1 MNGPRRRSGA
11 ALLRGVAPA
20 LAAALV
26 LALALLGSGRAPRV
40 AAEVG
45 GGPARTY
52 AYTDLAVPAED
63 VVMLGASA
71 SEPGA
76 PAGATW
82 GIGQLLENGAEAVP
96 ELVWYVQPESG
107 SEGEWAPGPELPAGF
122 QPDHPGGKPS
132 PLEGQV
138 TGEGYGVLAGTIA
151 REGKARQ
158 TVLVRKPG
166 GAFEVT
172 TPLTV
177 EGKAA
182 ETETEGET
190 AGEGA
195 GEEAEAAG
203 EEAGGEAGEGPGAE
217 AREEPLLRKDQ
228 TLFGSNRAPMI
239 APLAESDGSAGALVV
254 PVYSGEGVD
263 EFVLHWDGRRWTR
276 EPIEIPA
283 PSEEEFKVLAVAAA
297 GPGDAWLLARLSS
310 AYGSGAVALFRRVR
324 AEAGGVKEGEAPE
337 GGGEGAGEEGAEES
351 GGEEAEKEEGAAGEN
366 DGWTWEPVEVEAGPG
381 QVELALSVP
390 VSGGIPA
397 QGEPF
402 SVFGAEGSQITV
414 RSQLLTVTGAGVWVD
429 GVRTDVERQQPYTT
443 MYVRPEVGP
452 HGEQKGVIE
461 QSWCKAA
468 AETPPCMQTLPRE
481 PPLLYGRSIAWPSAA
496 PYGER
501 VIAGLSEGVVLRLQ
515 GTSFEPVLSIGGE
528 ETAEGVPGRLYGA
541 AFSSPDEGWLGY
553 AVPVRLAPSPAPE
566 RLANWPVA
574 TRHPLLAIA
583 PEPGAPVAASTSEA
597 LAVGESGGVARYKPG
612 EGWLP
617 ETLFGPGERIEKPF
631 LRAVAWP
638 TENRAYA
645 VGQEGEMWLWRG
657 ETGLWERDPA
667 TPINFRANLYGIAF
681 DPANPARG
689 YAVGTRAVGS
699 GGVLLR
705 YGKTWT
711 EETALPAEVSDAQFN
726 GIAFAGSQALVAFNV
741 QRNLGQNGFDGGLLV
756 NDGGGWSVDEEE
768 RKVTGGARV
777 RAVAGLPDGGA
788 AVLAGEGT
796 VRLYERESQTA
807 PWRLEAVPLRSG
819 VAGSLA
825 LYRQSDGA
833 LRALVATGGASGV
846 THGIPFEPS
855 PGSPPYEQPIA
866 GVGAGTGPTAGA
878 LLRQTATGWSDETHD
893 VNPVTRGRNYN
904 EYDEPVHPDPL
915 VATLVS
921 PSGGEAWVVGGIA
934 SERENEQTADIA
946 RYPASARPPS
956 EGTSQIPIEPEEAG
970 SGGTGGV
977 TTLAFGGG
985 AGCADPC
992 AARVMTGVGPDVWL
1006 QKAVALAQGA
1016 GASAFFYTGPMVH
1029 YAPYNGQIA
1038 PRPPFSEEYERY
1050 AAIFG
1055 AGPAPVYAASSEG
1068 EVEGE
1073 LALPGAFEGLAA
1085 PLGSS
1090 PASGWQTASLP
1101 PGRGEGEGCGC
1112 AQNYYAVENAHVEAI
1127 VLDDAAGGDVDAA
1140 QRVWLEQRLQQAG
1153 TAHKPAIVL
1162 AEADLGRQLAPGKHD
1177 EAAEALFAALVG
1189 RDPDGQDPGG
1199 YAASAYFYDA
1209 HEQNV
1214 GKTISFAG
1222 ATLPAFGSG
1231 TLGYELEAH
1240 EETTEF
1246 HGAKGI
1252 LLGEVG
1258 WNAASAAERAVDRAP
1273 VTARL
1278 IPVIEELAIEP
1289 QSGTLLRRSEAA
1301 VFRGL
1306 ARRPRAGCRGL
1317 GALNLCEE
1325 GQYIPIPS
1333 ICVGVT
1339 CSEAVLPEYE
1349 FRSSRPDVG
1358 GFVKLNTA
1366 STNQLSSGAFVPS
1379 NAVLVNA
1386 KGEAVKDGR
1395 EEGGEQVGAT
1405 SGLFCAYNKGETNVT
1420 ISAGGLSYTLPVRV
1434 QAGSVR
1440 RPCGTVP
1447 ARQEVLASAAAA
1459 PPPAPAPAPAG
1470 AAPSSPPPIVP
1481 VPPPPPP
1488 VIAVPPALPAPL
1500 LLPSAPSPPPLAF
1513 VPPPLPTPARPT
1525 PPTGT
1530 SAVTSPVEIAEHEEE
1545 EEHATE
1551 SVSNQ
1556 AFAYRAPE
1564 HEPSPAY
1571 VLGIVL
1577 IAAFAGASVRAR
1589 MRRGRR
1595 ELRVA
1600 PATLNTMR
1608 AQRRLTRERPGR

>member
-1 MNGPRRRSGA
+1 LNGPRRRRGA
-11 ALLRGVAPA
+11 ALARGAAAV
-20 LAAALV
+20 LAAAIALT
-26 LALALLGSGRAPRV
+26 LALLGSGRAPRV

-45 GGPARTY
+45 GGPPRTY

-63 VVMLGASA
+63 VVMLGAST

-82 GIGQLLENGAEAVP
+82 GIGQLREVGEEAVP
-96 ELVWYVQPESG
+96 KLVRSVPPENG
-107 SEGEWAPGPELPAGF
+107 TEGEWEPGPELPAGF

-151 REGKARQ
+151 REAQALQ

-172 TPLTV
+172 TPVTV
-177 EGKAA
+177 ESEAA
-182 ETETEGET
+182 KTEKEETE
-190 AGEGA
+190 AKPA
-195 GEEAEAAG
+195 GEEPGA
-203 EEAGGEAGEGPGAE
+203 EAGEGSGAE
-217 AREEPLLRKDQ
+217 THEEPLLRKGQ
-228 TLFGSNRAPMI
+228 TLFGPNRAPMI
-239 APLAESDGSAGALVV
+239 APLAESDGSAGAVVV

-263 EFVLHWDGRRWTR
+263 EFVLHWDGRHWTR
-276 EPIEIPA
+276 EPIEIPV
-283 PSEEEFKVLAVAAA
+283 PSEKEFKVLAVAAA
-297 GPGDAWLLARLSS
+297 GRGNAWLLARLSS
-310 AYGSGAVALFRRVR
+310 AYGSGAVALFRRVKT
-324 AEAGGVKEGEAPE
+324 EAGG
-337 GGGEGAGEEGAEES
+337 GEEGGDGE
-351 GGEEAEKEEGAAGEN
+351 GGREDVEQGEAAAGEG
-366 DGWTWEPVEVEAGPG
+366 DGWRWKPVEVETGPG

-390 VSGGIPA
+390 VSGGVPA
-397 QGEPF
+397 RGEPF
-402 SVFGAEGSQITV
+402 SAFGAEGSQITV
-414 RSQLLTVTGAGVWVD
+414 QSQLLTVTGEGVWVD
-429 GVRTDVERQQPYTT
+429 GVRSDVERQQPYTT

-452 HGEQKGVIE
+452 HGEQRGVIE

-468 AETPPCMQTLPRE
+468 AETPPCLQTLARE
-481 PPLLYGRSIAWPSAA
+481 PPLLYGRSFAWPSAA

-501 VIAGLSEGVVLRLQ
+501 VIAGLAEGVVLRLQ
-515 GTSFEPVLSIGGE
+515 GASFEPVLSIGGE

-541 AFSSPDEGWLGY
+541 AFSSPGEGWLGY
-553 AVPVRLAPSPAPE
+553 SVPVRLTPSPATE

-583 PEPGAPVAASTSEA
+583 PQPGAPVAALGSEA

-638 TENRAYA
+638 RANRAYA

-667 TPINFRANLYGIAF
+667 TPINFRANLYGVAF

-705 YGKTWT
+705 YNKTWT
-711 EETALPAEVSDAQFN
+711 EETALPAEVQNAQFN

-741 QRNLGQNGFDGGLLV
+741 QRNPGETGFDGGLLV
-756 NDGGGWSVDEEE
+756 NEGGGWSVDQEE
-768 RKVTGGARV
+768 RQITGAARV

-796 VRLYERESQTA
+796 VRLYERESQSA

-825 LYRQSDGA
+825 LYRLSDGA

-846 THGIPFEPS
+846 THAIPFEPS

-878 LLRQTATGWSDETHD
+878 LLRQTATGWSDEAHD

-915 VATLVS
+915 AATLVS

-934 SERENEQTADIA
+934 SERENEQTADIV
-946 RYPASARPPS
+946 RYPASTRPPNQ
-956 EGTSQIPIEPEEAG
+956 GLSQVPIEPEEAG

-992 AARVMTGVGPDVWL
+992 ADRVMTGVGPDVWL
-1006 QKAVALAQGA
+1006 AKAVSLAQGA

-1050 AAIFG
+1050 AAIFE
-1055 AGPAPVYAASSEG
+1055 AGPAPVYAASAEG
-1068 EVEGE
+1068 ELEGE
-1073 LALPGAFEGLAA
+1073 LALPGAFEGLAS

-1090 PASGWQTASLP
+1090 PASGWQTASPP
-1101 PGRGEGEGCGC
+1101 PGRAEREGCGC
-1112 AQNYYAVENAHVEAI
+1112 AQNYYAVESAHVVAI
-1127 VLDDAAGGDVDAA
+1127 VLDDAAGAGVDAA
-1140 QRVWLEQRLQQAG
+1140 QRIWLEQRLAQAG
-1153 TAHKPAIVL
+1153 TAHKAAIVIG
-1162 AEADLGRQLAPGKHD
+1162 EADLGAQLAPGKHD
-1177 EAAEALFAALVG
+1177 EAAEALFAALAG

-1209 HEQNV
+1209 REQNV

-1231 TLGYELEAH
+1231 TLGYELESH

-1252 LLGEVG
+1252 LLGEVQWG
-1258 WNAASAAERAVDRAP
+1258 AASAAERTVDRAP
-1273 VTARL
+1273 VAARL

-1339 CSEAVLPEYE
+1339 CSQAVLPEYE

-1366 STNQLSSGAFVPS
+1366 STNGLSSGAFVPS
-1379 NAVLVNA
+1379 NAVLLNA
-1386 KGEAVKDGR
+1386 QGEAVKDGR

-1440 RPCGTVP
+1440 QPCGTVP
-1447 ARQEVLASAAAA
+1447 AKQEVAADAAAV
-1459 PPPAPAPAPAG
+1459 PPAAPAQAPAG
-1470 AAPSSPPPIVP
+1470 AAPASPLPILP
-1481 VPPPPPP
+1481 VPPPPP
-1488 VIAVPPALPAPL
+1488 ALAAPPALPAPFL
-1500 LLPSAPSPPPLAF
+1500 SPSAPSSPLPGF
-1513 VPPPLPTPARPT
+1513 VPPPIPTPARPT

-1556 AFAYRAPE
+1556 ALAYRVPE

-1571 VLGIVL
+1571 ILGIVL
-1577 IAAFAGASVRAR
+1577 IAAFAGASTRAR

-1608 AQRRLTRERPGR
+1608 AQRRLTREPPRR

>member
-1 MNGPRRRSGA
+1 VDHLVRGGSVIRGIGNPPLNGPRRPRRAALARGA
-11 ALLRGVAPA
+11 AAA
-20 LAAALV
+20 LAAALA
-26 LALALLGSGRAPRV
+26 LTLALLGSGRAPRV

-45 GGPARTY
+45 GGPPRTY

-82 GIGQLLENGAEAVP
+82 GIGQLRETGEEAVP
-96 ELVWYVQPESG
+96 KLVRYAPAGSG
-107 SEGEWAPGPELPAGF
+107 TEGEWEPGPELPAGF
-122 QPDHPGGKPS
+122 QPDHPGGEPS

-151 REGKARQ
+151 REGQ
-158 TVLVRKPG
+158 TLQTALVRKPG

-182 ETETEGET
+182 ETEGEK
-190 AGEGA
+190 ED
-195 GEEAEAAG
+195 EQ
-203 EEAGGEAGEGPGAE
+203 
-217 AREEPLLRKDQ
+217 PLLRNGQ
-228 TLFGSNRAPMI
+228 TLFGADRTPMI

-276 EPIEIPA
+276 EPIEIPV
-283 PSEEEFKVLAVAAA
+283 PSETEFKVLAVAAA
-297 GPGDAWLLARLSS
+297 GPNDAWLLARLSS
-310 AYGSGAVALFRRVR
+310 AYGSGAVALFRRVQ
-324 AEAGGVKEGEAPE
+324 V
-337 GGGEGAGEEGAEES
+337 EEG
-351 GGEEAEKEEGAAGEN
+351 
-366 DGWTWEPVEVEAGPG
+366 DGWRWEPVEVEAGPG
-381 QVELALSVP
+381 QVKLALSVP
-390 VSGGIPA
+390 VNGGAPA
-397 QGEPF
+397 GGEPF

-414 RSQLLTVTGAGVWVD
+414 RSQPLTVTGEGVWVD

-452 HGEQKGVIE
+452 HGEQRGAIE

-468 AETPPCMQTLPRE
+468 AETPPCPQTLPLQ

-496 PYGER
+496 PYGAR
-501 VIAGLSEGVVLRLQ
+501 VIAGLAEGVVLRLQ
-515 GTSFEPVLSIGGE
+515 GASFEPVLSIGGE

-541 AFSSPDEGWLGY
+541 AFSSPGEGWLGY
-553 AVPVRLAPSPAPE
+553 SVPVHLTPSPAPE

-583 PEPGAPVAASTSEA
+583 PQPGAPVAALGSEA

-638 TENRAYA
+638 RANRAYA

-705 YGKTWT
+705 YNKTWT
-711 EETALPAEVSDAQFN
+711 EETGLPAEVQNAQFN

-741 QRNLGQNGFDGGLLV
+741 QRNPGENGFDGGLLV

-768 RKVTGGARV
+768 LQITGAARV

-796 VRLYERESQTA
+796 VRLYERESQGA

-833 LRALVATGGASGV
+833 LRALLATGGASGV
-846 THGIPFEPS
+846 THAIPFEPS

-878 LLRQTATGWSDETHD
+878 LLRQTATGWSDEAHD

-915 VATLVS
+915 AATLVS

-934 SERENEQTADIA
+934 SERENEQTADVA
-946 RYPASARPPS
+946 RYPASARAPN
-956 EGTSQIPIEPEEAG
+956 EGLSQIPIEPEAAG

-992 AARVMTGVGPDVWL
+992 ADRVMTGVGPEVWL
-1006 QKAVALAQGA
+1006 QKAVSLAQGA

-1050 AAIFG
+1050 AGIFG
-1055 AGPAPVYAASSEG
+1055 AGPAPVYAASAEG

-1073 LALPGAFEGLAA
+1073 PALPGAFQGLAS

-1090 PASGWQTASLP
+1090 PASGWQTASAP
-1101 PGRGEGEGCGC
+1101 PGRAEGEGCAC

-1127 VLDDAAGGDVDAA
+1127 VLDDAAGAGVDSA
-1140 QRVWLEQRLQQAG
+1140 QRVWLEQRLAQAG

-1162 AEADLGRQLAPGKHD
+1162 AEADLGAQLAPGKHD
-1177 EAAEALFAALVG
+1177 AAAEALFAALVG

-1231 TLGYELEAH
+1231 TLGYELESH

-1252 LLGEVG
+1252 LMSEVG
-1258 WNAASAAERAVDRAP
+1258 WGAASAAERAVNRAP
-1273 VTARL
+1273 VAARL
-1278 IPVIEELAIEP
+1278 IPVIEELAMEP

-1366 STNQLSSGAFVPS
+1366 STNQLSSGALVPS

-1386 KGEAVKDGR
+1386 KGEAVEDGR

-1440 RPCGTVP
+1440 QPCGTVP
-1447 ARQEVLASAAAA
+1447 AKQEVAANAAAV
-1459 PPPAPAPAPAG
+1459 PPAAPAPAPAG
-1470 AAPSSPPPIVP
+1470 AAPASPPPILP
-1481 VPPPPPP
+1481 VPPPPPALAAPP
-1488 VIAVPPALPAPL
+1488 VLPAPFL
-1500 LLPSAPSPPPLAF
+1500 SPAAPSSPLPGF
-1513 VPPPLPTPARPT
+1513 VPPPIPTPARPT

-1556 AFAYRAPE
+1556 ALAYRAPE

-1600 PATLNTMR
+1600 PATLNAMR
-1608 AQRRLTRERPGR
+1608 AQRRFTREPPGR